1 MIVTELKQK
10 GKSQS
15 YYIELDGEKSGTL
28 ELETIVKNHLKV
40 GSELDDQI
48 WLEIK
53 HFDDNLT
60 CFSRALKYI
69 SSRLKTEKQ
78 MREYLHGLNY
88 LPQSIDN
95 AITKLKDYGYINDDY
110 YANTFVDV
118 YGSAKGKNYL
128 KRELAQKGVKQ
139 EFISNA
145 LQDKDDTAVC
155 MSLCQKKLKS
165 LSQPLSQKDRQK
177 IYRFLLSRGFEYETI
192 KHCLSQENIG
202 EEDDW
207 N

>member
-1 MIVTELKQK
+1 MIITELKQK

-40 GSELDDQI
+40 GSELDNPM

-53 HFDDNLT
+53 HSDDNLT

-95 AITKLKDYGYINDDY
+95 AINKLKDYGYINDDY

-118 YGSAKGKNYL
+118 YGSVKGKNYL

-139 EFISNA
+139 EYISNA
-145 LQDKDDTAVC
+145 LQDKDDTDVC